1 MCNHNNPHALASS
14 ILMAAL
20 TLKGITEEVMDRIR
34 ELADTERRSL
44 NQQAILM
51 LERAVAEQPDSFGAT
66 YRRFRAQRGPSPL
79 TEGDLRSPG
88 PGREVR
94 L

>member
-1 MCNHNNPHALASS
+1 MS
-14 ILMAAL
+14 AL
-20 TLKGITEEVMDRIR
+20 TLKGIPEEVMNRIR

-44 NQQAILM
+44 NQQAILL
-51 LERAVAEQPDSFGAT
+51 LERAVAEQPDSFGTA
-66 YRRFRAQRGPSPL
+66 YRRFREKHGPSPL
-79 TEGDLRSPG
+79 TNGDLDDLRSDD

>member
-1 MCNHNNPHALASS
+1 MS
-14 ILMAAL
+14 AL
-20 TLKGITEEVMDRIR
+20 TLKGIPEEVMDRIR

-44 NQQAILM
+44 NQQAILL
-51 LERAVAEQPDSFGAT
+51 LERAVAEQPDSFGTA
-66 YRRFRAQRGPSPL
+66 YRRFREQHGPSPL
-79 TEGDLRSPG
+79 TDDDLNGLRSDD

>member
-1 MCNHNNPHALASS
+1 MS
-14 ILMAAL
+14 AL
-20 TLKGITEEVMDRIR
+20 TLKGIPEEVMDRIR

-44 NQQAILM
+44 NQQAILL
-51 LERAVAEQPDSFGAT
+51 LERAVAEQPDSFGTA
-66 YRRFRAQRGPSPL
+66 YRRFRDRHGPSPL
-79 TEGDLRSPG
+79 TKGDLSSLRSDD